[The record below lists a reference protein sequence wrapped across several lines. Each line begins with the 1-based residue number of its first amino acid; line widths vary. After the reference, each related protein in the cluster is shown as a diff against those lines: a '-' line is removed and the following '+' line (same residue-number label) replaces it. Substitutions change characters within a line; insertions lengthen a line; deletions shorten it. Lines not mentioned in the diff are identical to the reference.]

1 VTVTDLVSL
10 AILVFVLLV
19 LAALVIPEVLR
30 RPDMKP

>member
-1 VTVTDLVSL
+1 MTDLVSL

>member
-1 VTVTDLVSL
+1 VTDLVSL